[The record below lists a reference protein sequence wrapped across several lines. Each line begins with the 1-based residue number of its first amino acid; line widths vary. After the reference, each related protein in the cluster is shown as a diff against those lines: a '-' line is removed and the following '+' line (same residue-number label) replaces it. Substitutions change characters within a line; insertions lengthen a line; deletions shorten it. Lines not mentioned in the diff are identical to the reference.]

1 MSNPKFKLGAVVTG
15 IALAFVATASHASH
29 FRGAAMIPTVNANG
43 LVTVTTTSF
52 WRNGVASGV
61 SASVSGASFVNSVAQ
76 VDDTSDSRFTKS
88 INVVNYQ
95 LGQAGTFAITGSSC
109 CRVEGIRNWAPSSSS
124 VSWTMNS
131 TIVWD
136 GRSANAPILFNFS
149 AVQPEVVRGVAYS
162 GNLSAIAGTGLTL
175 SYDQILNDIPAQPPG
190 FTVNSATG
198 ALSISAANTAGY
210 LDNSAGNPGAD
221 YAFSGNIRASDGS
234 QVEFDWLFD
243 AVNTASNNAPSV
255 NDVIISALVG
265 DTVSTTITG
274 ADDGLPIPPGAL
286 SWTNIGLLNPLGSC
300 TNAPSFN
307 TSTQLFSWNTTGC
320 ALGSYIYQVQVSDS
334 LLTDVGNITINLSA
348 RQGGG
353 GNQVPEPGT
362 LSLLGLGAF
371 GLAVV
376 ARRRKAT

>member
-1 MSNPKFKLGAVVTG
+1 MSNLKFKLGPVVTG

-29 FRGAAMIPTVNANG
+29 FRGAAMIPTVDATG
-43 LVTVTTTSF
+43 LLTVTTTSF
-52 WRNGVASGV
+52 WRNGSASGV
-61 SASVSGASFVNSVAQ
+61 TANVSGATTVSSVAQ
-76 VDDTSDSRFTKS
+76 VNDTSDSRFTKS
-88 INVVNYQ
+88 INVRNFQ
-95 LGQAGTFAITGSSC
+95 LPGAGTFAITGSSC
-109 CRVEGIRNWAPSSSS
+109 CRVQGIQNWAPSSSS
-124 VSWTMNS
+124 VSWLMNS
-131 TIVWD
+131 SIVWD
-136 GRSANAPILFNFS
+136 GRSANTPILFNFS

-162 GNLSAIAGTGLTL
+162 GNLSAVAGTGLTL
-175 SYDQILNDIPAQPPG
+175 SYDQILNGIPSQPPG
-190 FTVNSATG
+190 FAVNPTTG
-198 ALSISAANTAGY
+198 ALSISAANTLGY
-210 LDNSAGNPGAD
+210 LDNSSGNPGAD

-234 QVEFDWLFD
+234 HVEFDWLFD

-286 SWTNIGLLNPLGSC
+286 SWNNIGLLNPLGSC

-307 TSTQLFSWNTTGC
+307 SSNQLFTWNTTGC

-348 RQGGG
+348 RPGGG

-362 LSLLGLGAF
+362 FSLLGLGAF
-371 GLAVV
+371 GLVMV
-376 ARRRKAT
+376 ARRRKAI

>member
-52 WRNGVASGV
+52 WRNGAANGI
-61 SASVSGASFVNSVAQ
+61 SASVSGGSFVNSVAQ

-88 INVVNYQ
+88 TNVVNYQ
-95 LGQAGTFAITGSSC
+95 LGGAGTFAITNNNC
-109 CRVEGIRNWAPSSSS
+109 CRVQGIRNFPGSSS
-124 VSWTMNS
+124 VGWIMNS

-136 GRSANAPILFNFS
+136 GSSANAPILFNFS

-162 GNLSAIAGTGLTL
+162 GNLSSIGGSGLTL
-175 SYDQILNDIPAQPPG
+175 SYDQILNGIPAQPTG
-190 FTVNSATG
+190 FAVNSTTG
-198 ALSISAANTAGY
+198 ALSISAADTSGY

-255 NDVIISALVG
+255 NDLIISALVG
-265 DTVSTTITG
+265 DTVTATVTG
-274 ADDGLPIPPGAL
+274 ADDGLPTPPGSL
-286 SWTNIGLLNPLGSC
+286 FWTNIGLLNPLGSC

-307 TSTQLFSWNTTGC
+307 ASNQLFSWNTTGC

-348 RQGGG
+348 GQGGG

-362 LSLLGLGAF
+362 LSLLGLGAL
-371 GLAVV
+371 GLAAV
-376 ARRRKAT
+376 ARRRKTT

>member
-52 WRNGVASGV
+52 WRNGAADGV
-61 SASVSGASFVNSVAQ
+61 SASVIGGTFQSSAAQ
-76 VDDTSDSRFTKS
+76 VFDTSDSRFTKVTDVARFQIS
-88 INVVNYQ
+88 
-95 LGQAGTFAITGSSC
+95 GAGTYAITGSSC
-109 CRVEGIRNWAPSSSS
+109 CRVQGIRNFPGNSS
-124 VSWTMNS
+124 VGWTMNS
-131 TIVWD
+131 TLVWD
-136 GRSANAPILFNFS
+136 GVSAKTPILFNFS
-149 AVQPEVVRGVAYS
+149 SVQPEVVRGVAYS

-175 SYDQILNDIPAQPPG
+175 SYDQILNGIPLQPPG
-190 FTVNSATG
+190 FLVNSTTG
-198 ALSISAANTAGY
+198 ALSISAADTAGY

-221 YAFSGNIRASDGS
+221 YAFSGNIKASDGS

-255 NDVIISALVG
+255 NDVIINALVG

-274 ADDGLPIPPGAL
+274 ADDGLPIGAL

-307 TSTQLFSWNTTGC
+307 SSTQLFTWNTTGC

>member
-1 MSNPKFKLGAVVTG
+1 MSNLKFKLGPVVTG
-15 IALAFVATASHASH
+15 IALALVATASHASH

-43 LVTVTTTSF
+43 LLTVTTTSF
-52 WRNGVASGV
+52 WRNGAAEGVVATVNGATAGS
-61 SASVSGASFVNSVAQ
+61 SAAQ
-76 VDDTSDSRFTKS
+76 VNDTSDSRFTKS
-88 INVVNYQ
+88 TNVRNFQ
-95 LGQAGTFAITGSSC
+95 LPGAGTYAIAASSC
-109 CRVEGIRNWAPSSSS
+109 CRVSGIRNVSAT
-124 VSWTMNS
+124 SWTMNS

-136 GRSANAPILFNFS
+136 GSSANTPILFNFS
-149 AVQPEVVRGVAYS
+149 AIQPEVVRGVAYS
-162 GNLSAIAGTGLTL
+162 GNLSAVAGTGLTL
-175 SYDQILNDIPAQPPG
+175 SYDQILNGIPTQPPG
-190 FTVNSATG
+190 FTVNPTTG
-198 ALSISAANTAGY
+198 ALSIPAANTASY
-210 LDNSAGNPGAD
+210 LDNSSGNPGAD

-234 QVEFDWLFD
+234 HVEFDWLFD

-274 ADDGLPIPPGAL
+274 VDDGLPIPPGAL

-307 TSTQLFSWNTTGC
+307 SSNQLFTWNTTGC
-320 ALGSYIYQVQVSDS
+320 ALGNYIYQVQVSDS
-334 LLTDVGNITINLSA
+334 LLTDVGNISINLSA
-348 RQGGG
+348 RPGGG

-371 GLAVV
+371 GLAMV